1 MKIKGYSMNQGKI
14 VFYVGVMKVK
24 DLVNIGRVDTFSAGH
39 EEGYQRSLS
48 MARARAFGRY
58 ILTNN
63 FSPSSILLNV
73 RDQNVNQSSEG
84 TLTFPDGV
92 QMWVVDGQHRLAG
105 LRFALEQDP
114 NIGEIEFPVVIMNEP
129 SSYKEAWQFITIN
142 KTQKGVRTDLAE
154 RFLNQA
160 LKIEGRK
167 ALSDLRQTG
176 VLSSI
181 LKDVEWIGKA
191 LDIAD
196 ILNREKS
203 HPWCMKIRLPNEPK
217 NGTIIAQ
224 KSFTDSLEP
233 VLKDSFF
240 QGKDENAI
248 AAALINYWDAIW
260 ELCEEA
266 FANPREHVIQ
276 KTTGVFV
283 LHKVFPR
290 VSELCHDEYGNRVLT
305 TERIKSVLERSQMM
319 SSEYWASEGEAGK
332 RGTSRKAFGSLVM
345 EFLEDLESSQLTNH
359 PDLIT

>member
-1 MKIKGYSMNQGKI
+1 MKIKGYSLNQGKG

-24 DLVNIGRVDTFSAGH
+24 DLVNVGRVDTFSASH

-58 ILTNN
+58 VLTNHL
-63 FSPSSILLNV
+63 SPLSILLNV
-73 RDQNVNQSSEG
+73 REQNVKPSSEG
-84 TLTFPDGV
+84 TLTFPDGI

-129 SSYKEAWQFITIN
+129 NDYQEAWQFITIN

-167 ALSDLRQTG
+167 ALLDLRETG
-176 VLSSI
+176 VMRGI
-181 LKDVEWIGKA
+181 LRDVEWIGKA
-191 LDIAD
+191 LDVAD
-196 ILNREKS
+196 IINKEKS
-203 HPWCMKIRLPNEPK
+203 HPWYMKIRLPNEPK
-217 NGTIIAQ
+217 NGTIVSQ
-224 KSFTDSLEP
+224 KAFTDSLEP
-233 VLKDSFF
+233 ILKDSFF
-240 QGKDENAI
+240 QGKEANAI
-248 AAALINYWDAIW
+248 APALINYWDAIW

-266 FANPREHVIQ
+266 FANPNKYVIQ

-290 VSELCHDEYGNRVLT
+290 VSELCRDEYGNRVLT
-305 TERIKSVLERSQMM
+305 TEKIKSVLERSQMM
-319 SSEYWASEGEAGK
+319 SSDYWAGEGEAGK
-332 RGTSRKAFGSLVM
+332 RGTSRKAFASLIM
-345 EFLEDLESSQLTNH
+345 EFLEDLESSQPTKQ
-359 PDLIT
+359 PDLVT